1 MDWLTEQP
9 IAHRGLHSSRV
20 PENTLP
26 AFGAAVE
33 AGYPVEC
40 DVRLTEDGVPVV
52 VHDESLRRLTGR
64 DCDVSRTLWATLRQS
79 SVGDS
84 GDRIPRLRSLLRT
97 VDGHV
102 PILVELKGRGLPGRL
117 EATVAGVL
125 DTYDGAFAVQSFNPL
140 SVLWFRRNRPDWPR
154 GLLGGKPE
162 SVTPPERLVATYL
175 LGRRLCAPDF
185 LAYEYD
191 RLPAWAVTCAPTDL
205 PVLAWT
211 IRSEP
216 ERRRALR
223 HADNVI
229 FEDIRPPTTRG

>member
-26 AFGAAVE
+26 AVGAAAE

-52 VHDESLRRLTGR
+52 VHDETLGRLTGR
-64 DCDVSRTLWATLRQS
+64 DRAVSDTLWATLQGL

-84 GDRIPRLRSLLRT
+84 GERIPRLQSLLRT
-97 VDGHV
+97 VDSRV
-102 PILVELKGRGLPGRL
+102 PILVELKTRGLPGRL
-117 EATVAGVL
+117 EATVADVL

-140 SVLWFRRNRPDWPR
+140 SVLWFRRHRPGWPR
-154 GLLGGKPE
+154 GLLGGTPG
-162 SVTPPERLVATYL
+162 SVTPPERLVTTHL

-185 LAYEYD
+185 LAYEHD
-191 RLPAWAVTCAPTDL
+191 RLPARAVTRAPGDL

-211 IRSEP
+211 VRSEP
-216 ERRRALR
+216 ARRRALR
-223 HADNVI
+223 HADSVI
-229 FEDIRPPTTRG
+229 FENIRPPVI